1 MATRSP
7 RREKDEKLRH
17 DEPCYVISV
26 AAKLVDLHPQTL
38 RYYERLGLV
47 VPSRSRGR
55 VRLYSPSDIEQ
66 LQRISRLVEDLG
78 VNLAGVEVILN
89 MTERMEQMQREME
102 AVRAEM
108 EAEIER
114 LRRLLD
120 ERSRNLPTVRR
131 RQLASGRPARQPKE
145 DES

>member
-1 MATRSP
+1 MVTRTP
-7 RREKDEKLRH
+7 RRDQDENLR

-47 VPSRSRGR
+47 TPSRSRGK

-89 MTERMEQMQREME
+89 MTERMEEMQREME
-102 AVRAEM
+102 AVRREL

-114 LRRLLD
+114 LHALLD

>member
-1 MATRSP
+1 MQ
-7 RREKDEKLRH
+7 DEPLH
-17 DEPCYVISV
+17 DEPCYVISI

-47 VPSRSRGR
+47 VPSRTKGR
-55 VRLYSPSDIEQ
+55 VRLYSPSDVER
-66 LQRISRLVEDLG
+66 LQRISRLVDELG

-89 MTERMEQMQREME
+89 MTQRMEEMQQEME
-102 AVRAEM
+102 ALRAEM

-114 LRRLLD
+114 LRQLLD

-131 RQLASGRPARQPKE
+131 RQLQSGRTTGELRRMSRDR
-145 DES
+145 DE